1 MIHFSFLSSMRAM
14 QVERLQG
21 RLAALLYPPGTGPED
36 FAQPAGEPALLAVDS
51 VTWRVFAN
59 PLALFVGGVTA
70 VLLELAEPRVR
81 TGVWEHTAFRTEPLA
96 RMRRT
101 GHAAMM
107 TAYGPRSRAEAMI
120 ARINAGHARIRGHTP
135 AGQPYAASD
144 AELLTWVHATAAYG
158 FLQAYVRYVRPLS
171 GSQRDAYY
179 AENAAPARLYGV
191 PEPVCSER
199 GFEALLQAMRPRL
212 EPSAIVQEFLDIV
225 RRMPLLPLPLRGMQR
240 MLVAAAVQNLPADL
254 RAHLG
259 LDGRS
264 WRLGRGQAWLLRR
277 LGRTTDGLSLPTLP
291 AAVAR
296 RRVAASAATPDA
308 GPAGAA

>member
-1 MIHFSFLSSMRAM
+1 MIHFSFLSSTRATL
-14 QVERLQG
+14 VERLQR
-21 RLAALLYPPGTGPED
+21 RLAALVYPPGSGPED
-36 FAQPAGEPALLAVDS
+36 FAQPAGEPALLAADS

-59 PLALFVGGVTA
+59 PLAMFVGGVTA

-144 AELLTWVHATAAYG
+144 VELLTWVHATAAHS

-171 GSQRDAYY
+171 GPQRDAYY

-191 PEPVCSER
+191 LEPVCSER

-212 EPSAIVQEFLDIV
+212 EPSAIVLEFLDIV
-225 RRMPLLPLPLRGMQR
+225 RRMPLLPLPLRGVQR
-240 MLVAAAVQNLPADL
+240 MLAAAAVQNLPAEL

-259 LDGRS
+259 LDGRA
-264 WRLGRGQAWLLRR
+264 WRLGAGGAWLLRR
-277 LGRTTDGLSLPTLP
+277 LARATDDPALPTLP
-291 AAVAR
+291 AVAAR
-296 RRVAASAATPDA
+296 RRVSSAATPDA
-308 GPAGAA
+308 GPAGSS